1 MGANEP
7 TTGAALVAEC
17 LRLGRVRFPDVQTS
31 DAELAPRIMSHL
43 EGCSGLDDICAE
55 ELFLAAACAQNDRE
69 ALRAFE
75 ESYGPE
81 IDAAARSL
89 RGDAN
94 FSSELRQRLFD
105 HIFVGTPS
113 EPPRIATYSGRG
125 PLAAWVRV
133 AAKRAGLTLKR
144 GEKRRGLAS
153 TDDDWSAALC
163 LPSAGSP
170 ELDLIKAQYAREFG
184 DALRRACNELGARE
198 RRVLRMHFA
207 EGLNVDRIGDAY
219 GVHRATAARWVSR
232 AKDELMARTRA
243 VLQSQLNVSA
253 SEWESVVRLIESQI
267 TISMSDLLPRSES

>member
-1 MGANEP
+1 MGANHP
-7 TTGAALVAEC
+7 TTTAALVAEC
-17 LRLGRVRFPDVQTS
+17 VRRGRARFPDVQAP
-31 DAELAPRIMSHL
+31 DAELAARLSDHL
-43 EGCSGLDDICAE
+43 EGSTSLDGLAVE
-55 ELFLAAACAQNDRE
+55 ELFLAAACAHNDRE

-75 ESYGPE
+75 ERYGAE

-89 RGDAN
+89 RADAP

-113 EPPRIATYSGRG
+113 EPPRIATFSGRG

-144 GEKRRGLAS
+144 DEKRRALAS
-153 TDDDWSAALC
+153 TDDDWTAALV

-170 ELDLIKAQYAREFG
+170 ELDLIKAQYAREFS
-184 DALRRACNELGARE
+184 DALRRACHELGARE

-232 AKDELMARTRA
+232 AKEDLMARTREI
-243 VLQSQLNVSA
+243 LQVELKVSP
-253 SEWESVVRLIESQI
+253 SDWDSVVRLIESQI
-267 TISMSDLLPRSES
+267 TISLSDLLPSEG